1 MDIFTDIR
9 AVKVYYTWK
18 PCTAAKRR
26 PHSIIVRDVR
36 RLLLDGIMDIIYKD
50 TKHHFIDIFLIVVEN
65 DARGNIRGKEQPEN
79 G

>member
-1 MDIFTDIR
+1 MDIFTDIS

-36 RLLLDGIMDIIYKD
+36 RLLLNGIMDIIYKD
-50 TKHHFIDIFLIVVEN
+50 TKHRFIEISLIVAEN
-65 DARGNIRGKEQPEN
+65 DVQGDNRGKEQAAS
-79 G
+79 